1 MVFEILF
8 LIYRYLSVVYRV
20 EGADVPLGY
29 LELDSRARSSS
40 DVHTGDNGSSRITGT
55 KVTKYVS
62 FFKSQLP
69 TSSLIIPPYT
79 KSSPLESS
87 DRHFSKL

>member
-20 EGADVPLGY
+20 EGADVTLGY

-40 DVHTGDNGSSRITGT
+40 DVHTGDNGPSRITGT

-62 FFKSQLP
+62 FFKSQRSDVILNH
-69 TSSLIIPPYT
+69 
-79 KSSPLESS
+79 SPLYQ
-87 DRHFSKL
+87 FIAIGVI